1 LNYAK
6 KRGAFDLTQC
16 LWVQN
21 FRRERREQTPHST
34 QRERKKSEQAKEV
47 SAREARA
54 NTAFNT
60 KRKKE
65 KRASE
70 GSFGARSESKQRIQ
84 HKEKERNGEQANE
97 IST

>member
-1 LNYAK
+1 MGTKIFGA
-6 KRGAFDLTQC
+6 RG
-16 LWVQN
+16 
-21 FRRERREQTPHST
+21 ESKTPHST

-65 KRASE
+65 TA
-70 GSFGARSESKQRIQ
+70 SKQMKFRR
-84 HKEKERNGEQANE
+84 ERREQTTHPTQRERKNL
-97 IST
+97 

>member
-1 LNYAK
+1 MGTKIFGA
-6 KRGAFDLTQC
+6 RG
-16 LWVQN
+16 
-21 FRRERREQTPHST
+21 ESKTPHST

-70 GSFGARSESKQRIQ
+70 GSFGARGESKHRIQ

>member
-16 LWVQN
+16 VWVQK
-21 FRRERREQTPHST
+21 F
-34 QRERKKSEQAKEV
+34 

-70 GSFGARSESKQRIQ
+70 GSFGARGESKHRIQ